1 MTFWL
6 NDPPDEDV
14 DELPGDFMTK
24 VACIGAGSWGTT
36 VAALIAQNGNDVV
49 LWCRRGELAD
59 EINQDA
65 YNERY
70 LPGIRLPENLRATG
84 DIEEAMSGAEVCV
97 MGVPSHG
104 WREVLGMMSEQ
115 LAGIEAIV
123 SLTKGLE
130 VDTNLRM
137 SELVAEVC
145 PDVPSE
151 KFAMLAGPNIAK
163 EIARRMPAATAI
175 ACTDEARAI
184 WLQDLVHQPY
194 FRVYTNT
201 DVIGSELGGAIKNIV
216 AISAGITD
224 TMGFGDNAM
233 AALMT
238 RGLAELTRLGSRLG
252 GQPLTFAGLAGMG
265 DMIVTCISKYSRN
278 RRVGKELGKGRG
290 IDDVIAEM
298 NMVAE
303 GVKTCRPILELGRKV
318 DAWMPIT
325 EGVVSVIYEGATP
338 DEMVADI
345 LSRAPVPETYGI
357 DT

>member
-1 MTFWL
+1 
-6 NDPPDEDV
+6 
-14 DELPGDFMTK
+14 MTK

-36 VAALIAQNGNDVV
+36 VASLIASNGHEVV
-49 LWCRRGELAD
+49 LWCRRDELA
-59 EINQDA
+59 ERINADRA
-65 YNERY
+65 NEGY
-70 LPGIRLPENLRATG
+70 LPGIRLPDNLRATG

-104 WREVLGMMSEQ
+104 WREVLGTITKQ
-115 LAGIEAIV
+115 LADVEAIV

-137 SELVAEVC
+137 SELVQEV
-145 PDVPSE
+145 VPGLPPE
-151 KFAMLAGPNIAK
+151 RFAMLAGPNIAK
-163 EIARRMPAATAI
+163 EIARRMPAAAAI
-175 ACTDEARAI
+175 ACSDEKRCE
-184 WLQDLVHQPY
+184 WLQDIIHQPY
-194 FRVYTNT
+194 FRIYTNN
-201 DVIGSELGGAIKNIV
+201 DVVGSELGGAIKNIV
-216 AISAGITD
+216 AISAGIAD

-238 RGLAELTRLGSRLG
+238 RGLAELTRLGTRLG

-278 RRVGKELGKGRG
+278 RRVGKELGKGRR

-303 GVKTCRPILELGRKV
+303 GVKTCRPILELGRTV

-325 EGVVSVIYEGATP
+325 EGVVSVIYEGKTA
-338 DEMVADI
+338 DEMVTDI
-345 LSRAPVPETYGI
+345 LSRAPIPETFGI
-357 DT
+357 DV

>member
-1 MTFWL
+1 MA
-6 NDPPDEDV
+6 
-14 DELPGDFMTK
+14 K

-36 VAALIAQNGNDVV
+36 VASLIAQNGHDVR
-49 LWCRRGELAD
+49 LWCRRSELAE
-59 EINQDA
+59 EITEHRVNSS
-65 YNERY
+65 Y
-70 LPGIRLPENLRATG
+70 LPGIRLPDGIRAMS
-84 DIEEAMSGAEVCV
+84 DIKEAMAGAEVCV

-104 WREVLGMMSEQ
+104 WREVLTEIRSG
-115 LAGIEAIV
+115 LNDVEAVV

-137 SELVAEVC
+137 SELLFEVC
-145 PDVPSE
+145 PDFPADR
-151 KFAMLAGPNIAK
+151 FAMLGGPNIAK
-163 EIARRMPAATAI
+163 EIAKRMPAATAI
-175 ACTDEARAI
+175 ACTDDARCT
-184 WLQDLVHQPY
+184 WLQGIVHQPY
-194 FRVYTNT
+194 FRVYTNN
-201 DVIGSELGGAIKNIV
+201 DVVGSELGGAIKNIV
-216 AISAGITD
+216 AIAAGIAD

-238 RGLAELTRLGSRLG
+238 RGLAELTRLGTRLG

-265 DMIVTCISKYSRN
+265 DMIVTCTSKYSRN
-278 RRVGKELGKGRG
+278 RRVGKELGKGRR

-303 GVKTCRPILELGRKV
+303 GVKTSKPILELGRKV

-345 LSRAPVPETYGI
+345 LSREPVPETFGI
-357 DT
+357 EA